1 MFAGFCLSTAGN
13 IRETGEAVEAAYSSR
28 GGHGGAWPRNI
39 DVNQI
44 PSMNGDCDEAPVI
57 SSSPSSTAGGLKRER
72 EPMQQNMM
80 FDLQELRD
88 RPCEISSR
96 AAGSDDEDGGTTRK
110 KLRLSKEQ
118 SALLEDSFKEH
129 STLNPVQVRYCPIL
143 LLLPLTEVVLLS
155 LPRILQC

>member
-1 MFAGFCLSTAGN
+1 
-13 IRETGEAVEAAYSSR
+13 
-28 GGHGGAWPRNI
+28 
-39 DVNQI
+39 
-44 PSMNGDCDEAPVI
+44 MNGDCDEAPVI

-72 EPMQQNMM
+72 EPMQQNLM

-118 SALLEDSFKEH
+118 SALLEESFKEH
-129 STLNPVQVRYCPIL
+129 STLNPVQIAQFCFFYHLRELCFFFHFRECCNV
-143 LLLPLTEVVLLS
+143 E
-155 LPRILQC
+155 